1 MEGIKLNEKEGME
14 YVVDLAKGVFPN
26 IRVIGNKVFMKDQ
39 LLFSSTDS
47 QAIQAFLFGMIL
59 GKIQK

>member
-26 IRVIGNKVFMKDQ
+26 IRVIGNGVFMKDQ
-39 LLFSSTDS
+39 MLYSSTDS
-47 QAIQAFLFGMIL
+47 QAVQAFLFGMIL
-59 GKIQK
+59 GRIQK

>member
-26 IRVIGNKVFMKDQ
+26 IRVIGNGVFMKNQ
-39 LLFSSTDS
+39 LLFSSTES
-47 QAIQAFLFGMIL
+47 QSIQSFLFGMIL

>member
-1 MEGIKLNEKEGME
+1 MEGIKLTEKEGME

-26 IRVIGNKVFMKDQ
+26 IRVIGNGVFMKDQ
-39 LLFSSTDS
+39 MLFSSTDS

>member
-1 MEGIKLNEKEGME
+1 MDGIKLNEKEGMD

-26 IRVIGNKVFMKDQ
+26 IRVIGNGVFMKDQ
-39 LLFSSTDS
+39 MLFSSTDS

-59 GKIQK
+59 GKVQK

>member
-26 IRVIGNKVFMKDQ
+26 IRVIGNEVFMKDQ
-39 LLFSSTDS
+39 LLFSSTDNQS
-47 QAIQAFLFGMIL
+47 IQSFLFGMIL

>member
-26 IRVIGNKVFMKDQ
+26 IRVIGNEVFMKDQ
-39 LLFSSTDS
+39 MLFSSTDNQS
-47 QAIQAFLFGMIL
+47 IQSFLFGMIL

>member
-26 IRVIGNKVFMKDQ
+26 IRVIGNGVFMKDQ
-39 LLFSSTDS
+39 MLFSSTDS

>member
-1 MEGIKLNEKEGME
+1 ME

-26 IRVIGNKVFMKDQ
+26 IRVIGNEVFMKDQ
-39 LLFSSTDS
+39 LLFSSTDNQS
-47 QAIQAFLFGMIL
+47 IQSFLFGMIL

>member
-14 YVVDLAKGVFPN
+14 YVVDLAKGVFPS
-26 IRVIGNKVFMKDQ
+26 IRVIGNVVFMKDQ
-39 LLFSSTDS
+39 MLFSSTDS

>member
-1 MEGIKLNEKEGME
+1 MEGIKLNEKKGME

-26 IRVIGNKVFMKDQ
+26 IRVIGNEVFMKDH
-39 LLFSSTDS
+39 LLFSSTDTQS
-47 QAIQAFLFGMIL
+47 IQSFLFGMIL

>member
-26 IRVIGNKVFMKDQ
+26 IRVIGNEVFMKDQ
-39 LLFSSTDS
+39 MLFSSTDRQS
-47 QAIQAFLFGMIL
+47 IQAFLFGMIL